1 MYDKKIEEYRQ
12 EQKHME
18 YIIDLKRH
26 VAMDAK
32 EYFKKFNF
40 FLNKQDNINKSLLLD
55 KANAIEKFLSE
66 IERKYESPFKEK

>member
-12 EQKHME
+12 EQKYME

-32 EYFKKFNF
+32 EYFKKFKF
-40 FLNKQDNINKSLLLD
+40 F
-55 KANAIEKFLSE
+55 
-66 IERKYESPFKEK
+66 

>member
-1 MYDKKIEEYRQ
+1 MCSGFDLINLMNLAIEIDKKIEEYRQ

-32 EYFKKFNF
+32 EYFK
-40 FLNKQDNINKSLLLD
+40 
-55 KANAIEKFLSE
+55 E
-66 IERKYESPFKEK
+66 IQEYI